1 MTTTYKVHINN
12 RDYSSWTYYDTK
24 NFNSIDL
31 PIIPLE
37 KQLLTNDVFSFKGDV
52 VDSCN
57 FELVHSS
64 NQLSQYI
71 PGVLVLKNNKTYGRE
86 TNKSGKIT
94 GRFYYKC
101 IPDDMRLPPFLI
113 PYEIKK
119 IGFSKV
125 FSNVYVTFQYK
136 NWLPSNKY
144 PTGTITQNVG
154 CIEKLDNFYE
164 YQLYCKSLNTSIQK
178 FNKDVANCPHITPF
192 CISNAENVSPSSKNP
207 HTVGVSNEK
216 WCNKMD
222 GDIFKNDFLSKYP
235 SVEDRT
241 NQEIYRIFS
250 IDPAGS
256 VDFDDAISIEFLE
269 SGKYKLSIYISNVTL
284 WIDYLHLWESFSKR
298 VSTIYLPDR
307 KRPML
312 PTILSDCLCSLQENQ
327 FRIAFVMDTIFSIS
341 SSNETTIETITYSN
355 AIINIYKNYC
365 YEEPALLVDK
375 NYKLLFTITKQLSR
389 QYKYMTN
396 IKTSH
401 DVVAYLMIFMN
412 YHTAK
417 EMIYFNNGGIFRS
430 TQPRLH
436 KTCQTSN
443 SLDHIPEEILDFIK
457 ILNSSAGNYV
467 ELKEGVDVAHDLL
480 QIEAY
485 IHITSPI
492 RRIVDLLN
500 IIKFQENKK
509 MVVLTEKSID
519 FYTKWINDL
528 EYINTSMRSIRKVQN
543 DCSLLHLCSTKPE
556 TLHNLYD
563 GVAFDKLERSDGL
576 KQYTV
581 YIPELKMV
589 TRLTTRD
596 CVINYSMHKFQLYLF
611 NDEESFKKK
620 IRLQIVQLH
629 H

>member
-1 MTTTYKVHINN
+1 MTTTYKVHINS
-12 RDYSSWTYYDTK
+12 RDYSSWTYYNTK

-31 PIIPLE
+31 PINPLE
-37 KQLLTNDVFSFKGDV
+37 RQLLTNDVFTFKRDV
-52 VDSCN
+52 IDSCN

-64 NQLSQYI
+64 NQLCQYI
-71 PGVLVLKNNKTYGRE
+71 PGVLILKNNKIYGRE
-86 TNKSGKIT
+86 TNKSGKST

-119 IGFSKV
+119 VGFSKV
-125 FSNVYVTFQYK
+125 FSNVYITFQYK
-136 NWLPSNKY
+136 DWLPSNKY
-144 PTGTITQNVG
+144 PTGTITQNLG

-178 FNKDVANCPHITPF
+178 FNKDIANCPSI
-192 CISNAENVSPSSKNP
+192 
-207 HTVGVSNEK
+207 
-216 WCNKMD
+216 NKID
-222 GDIFKNDFLSKYP
+222 NNNFRNDFLSKYP

-241 NQEIYRIFS
+241 NQETYRIFS
-250 IDPAGS
+250 IDPTGS
-256 VDFDDAISIEFLE
+256 VDFDDAFSIELLE
-269 SGKYKLSIYISNVTL
+269 NGKYKLSIYISNVTL
-284 WIDYLHLWESFSKR
+284 WIDYLNLWESFSKR
-298 VSTIYLPDR
+298 VATIYLPDR

-327 FRIAFVMDTIFSIS
+327 FRIALVMDTIFSI
-341 SSNETTIETITYSN
+341 TTSCNNITTTNIESINYSN
-355 AIINIYKNYC
+355 TLINVYKNYC
-365 YEEPALLVDK
+365 YEEPSLLLDEK
-375 NYKLLFTITKQLSR
+375 YNMLFTITMHLSK

-401 DVVAYLMIFMN
+401 EVVAYLMIFMN

-417 EMIYFNNGGIFRS
+417 EMIYYNNGGIFRS
-430 TQPRLH
+430 TQPRLY
-436 KTCQTSN
+436 KTNDICQTS
-443 SLDHIPEEILDFIK
+443 SDSFDHIPEEVLDFIK

-467 ELKEGVDVAHDLL
+467 ELKEGVDVSHDML
-480 QIEAY
+480 QIESY

-528 EYINTSMRSIRKVQN
+528 EYINTSMRSIRKLQN
-543 DCSLLHLCSTKPE
+543 DCSLLHLCSNKPE
-556 TLHNLYD
+556 TLNNLYD

-576 KQYTV
+576 KQYTI

-611 NDEESFKKK
+611 NDEERFKKK
-620 IRLQIVQLH
+620 IRLQIKI
-629 H
+629 

>member
-1 MTTTYKVHINN
+1 MTTTYKVHINA

-24 NFNSIDL
+24 NFNSVTL

-37 KQLLTNDVFSFKGDV
+37 RQLLTNDVFSFKGDV
-52 VDSCN
+52 IDSCN

-64 NQLSQYI
+64 NQLCQYI

-86 TNKSGKIT
+86 TNKLGKST

-144 PTGTITQNVG
+144 PTATITQNLG

-178 FNKDVANCPHITPF
+178 FNKDVASCPHI
-192 CISNAENVSPSSKNP
+192 
-207 HTVGVSNEK
+207 
-216 WCNKMD
+216 NKMG

-256 VDFDDAISIEFLE
+256 VDFDDAFSIELIE
-269 SGKYKLSIYISNVTL
+269 NGKYKLSIYISNVTL

-327 FRIAFVMDTIFSIS
+327 CRIALVMDVIFSITTH
-341 SSNETTIETITYSN
+341 NETPITTTTTTTTTIESITYSN

-365 YEEPALLVDK
+365 YEEHALLLDE
-375 NYKLLFTITKQLSR
+375 NYKMLFTITKHLSR
-389 QYKYMTN
+389 QYKYMTT
-396 IKTSH
+396 IKNSH

-417 EMIYFNNGGIFRS
+417 EMIYYNNGGIFRS

-436 KTCQTSN
+436 KTNDTCQSSSD

-467 ELKEGVDVAHDLL
+467 ELKEGVDVSHDLL

-509 MVVLTEKSID
+509 MVVLTEKSVD

-543 DCSLLHLCSTKPE
+543 ECSLLHLCSTKPE

-620 IRLQIVQLH
+620 IRLQIIQISTN
-629 H
+629 